1 MALLDGVRRF
11 LRRMA
16 ESDEQRLDDEIREW
30 ASSVPGTTAIADAKP
45 REHAKMAGV
54 VRRIT
59 IRPVEGYESL
69 EALLSDGTGDIHV
82 VWMGRRS
89 IQGLTL
95 GTRLVV
101 DGVLGGGR
109 SGPKMVNPRFE
120 FSA

>member
-1 MALLDGVRRF
+1 
-11 LRRMA
+11 
-16 ESDEQRLDDEIREW
+16 
-30 ASSVPGTTAIADAKP
+30 
-45 REHAKMAGV
+45 MAGV